1 MAYFA
6 KTQIQHG
13 LDDGTAVTIQP
24 GDEITAEHGLSDN
37 DIATL
42 LASDSIEESD
52 EFSGE
57 APVGPLQ
64 RVTVAEGVESQ
75 AQVET
80 LRELGCLSAQGYH
93 FAKPLGAAHLDL
105 SHSEILSAASPAL
118 SPALDTPSP
127 ASLKIVLNRSA

>member
-24 GDEITAEHGLSDN
+24 GDEITAEHGLNDN

-57 APVGPLQ
+57 TPVGPLQ
-64 RVTVAEGVESQ
+64 RVTVAEGVEGSS
-75 AQVET
+75 
-80 LRELGCLSAQGYH
+80 LPS
-93 FAKPLGAAHLDL
+93 GAPEPVDEEDVNAEE
-105 SHSEILSAASPAL
+105 SVPPAEVVDERT
-118 SPALDTPSP
+118 PEEKAVDEDADTQE
-127 ASLKIVLNRSA
+127 